1 MVRGLISPIFQE
13 EVLIKKKVIGMTYI
27 LVESL
32 CAGQNIYVLII
43 PLWFRCGGCVSMIW
57 DVTDVY
63 KLYRTSKLFIMRLQ
77 TANVLFQH
85 G

>member
-13 EVLIKKKVIGMTYI
+13 EVPILKNVIGMTYI

-43 PLWFRCGGCVSMIW
+43 PLWFRCGGWVSMIW
-57 DVTDVY
+57 DITDVY
-63 KLYRTSKLFIMRLQ
+63 KLYLTSKLFIM
-77 TANVLFQH
+77 
-85 G
+85 